1 MPVNCGRVL
10 TCTVVVFFVF
20 TVVLVPLFLYRCS
33 CTIVFTGAER
43 AFRALQHQVHAA
55 RARAAVA
62 RTPNPIIDDRADYAS
77 RASQKAND
85 DVERVR
91 RAMLSFLQLEGGGCS
106 AQKTREQCESML
118 ALWDATNGA
127 DGNVCSFCTLP
138 RMFGGPKYECKSC
151 FFCAFVV
158 CTLSIIFTH
167 TRLTTNAYGGVVCR
181 YGMQFSLRTIEK
193 KLGMHYRLRYVSGQ
207 KTGGTKT
214 ATRTERRGTTLEFL

>member
-1 MPVNCGRVL
+1 M
-10 TCTVVVFFVF
+10 
-20 TVVLVPLFLYRCS
+20 
-33 CTIVFTGAER
+33 
-43 AFRALQHQVHAA
+43 HAA

-151 FFCAFVV
+151 FLV
-158 CTLSIIFTH
+158 
-167 TRLTTNAYGGVVCR
+167 RL
-181 YGMQFSLRTIEK
+181 
-193 KLGMHYRLRYVSGQ
+193 
-207 KTGGTKT
+207 
-214 ATRTERRGTTLEFL
+214 